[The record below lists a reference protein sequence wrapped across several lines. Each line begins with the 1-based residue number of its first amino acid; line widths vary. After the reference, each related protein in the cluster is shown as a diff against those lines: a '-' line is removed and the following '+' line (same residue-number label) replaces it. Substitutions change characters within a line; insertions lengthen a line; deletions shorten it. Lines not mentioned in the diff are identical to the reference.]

1 MQALTTT
8 QIKTLLDQDWVVE
21 ICGDLGLKSRD
32 RLTYPVDYHL
42 IGNDVHVRNSIGN
55 MISFKVD
62 KSFTKMRQAFSHIIR
77 WETDKKLYPNWTT
90 NGKLF
95 KNSWENT
102 FYARYLFYKVNGRSV
117 QFPPEPVH
125 VPATPV
131 QQISEQVTPQVAPPA
146 PASGMMEQMETS
158 NSMNEMKMV
167 HAPVPLPPVPQS
179 TTTETLTSSY
189 VPQVPQVP
197 PAPPAPTTSFTTSKS
212 TSELVPEAPSAPN
225 EQ

>member
-21 ICGDLGLKSRD
+21 ICGDLGLKARD

-62 KSFTKMRQAFSHIIR
+62 KSFAKMRQAFYHIIR

-125 VPATPV
+125 VPATSV
-131 QQISEQVTPQVAPPA
+131 QQSSEQVTPPVAPPA
-146 PASGMMEQMETS
+146 PASGVMEQTETHS
-158 NSMNEMKMV
+158 SMNEMRAV
-167 HAPVPLPPVPQS
+167 HASVPLPPVPQS
-179 TTTETLTSSY
+179 TTTETVTSSY
-189 VPQVPQVP
+189 VQQVPQVPQVP
-197 PAPPAPTTSFTTSKS
+197 QAPTPSYTTPES
-212 TSELVPEAPSAPN
+212 TSEFVPKSPSTPN